1 MSLTR
6 WEIATDARM
15 KSEFA
20 AQEKGEKTSFCIY
33 DFNFSIHVPACSEDL
48 KCQFADSNEK

>member
-20 AQEKGEKTSFCIY
+20 AHEKGEKTSFFIY
-33 DFNFSIHVPACSEDL
+33 DFNYSIHVHECREQL
-48 KCQFADSNEK
+48 KCQFANSKEK